1 MLYRLLWIA
10 IAGAAGSL
18 CRFGTYE
25 LVDKLA
31 PEKLSRT
38 WHIST
43 LIVNVL
49 GCFVYGFLVQWLTSH
64 ASPESNLKL
73 ILLTGFLG
81 AYTTYS
87 TFAFD
92 TYDLHHST
100 GLAAA
105 LGFMAL
111 QVATGWGAMIAG
123 VAIGRA
129 L

>member
-18 CRFGTYE
+18 CRFGTYQ
-25 LVDKLA
+25 LVDKIA
-31 PEKLSRT
+31 PQKLST
-38 WHIST
+38 VWHIAT
-43 LIVNVL
+43 IIVNVS
-49 GCFVYGFLVQWLTSH
+49 GCFVYGFLVEWLASH
-64 ASPESNLKL
+64 AAPDSNLRL

-92 TYDLHHST
+92 TYDLQLST
-100 GLAAA
+100 GLLAAF
-105 LGFMAL
+105 GFVAL

-123 VAIGRA
+123 VAVGRA
-129 L
+129 V